1 MKLFRLIL
9 KKVMLM
15 KLLLTK
21 KPRNVTIVE
30 GFPGFGLIGT
40 IATEFLMEHLET
52 EKIGI
57 VEMDE
62 VPAMIAI
69 HQSKVIEPLS
79 IHYNKL
85 HNLIL
90 VHAINIGKDL
100 GWKLA
105 EVITELAAELQA
117 KEIISLEGVGSPNGD
132 DSSRVFYYATT
143 NGAVAKKLEGIA
155 NPLNEG
161 IIVGVTGALLAKQV
175 RIPLVALFAEAKVGL
190 PDSKAAAHILQA
202 LDAYVGLG
210 IDVKPLL
217 KQAVLFEKKLRG
229 IVQKGQR
236 AEQIREDKHL
246 SYVG

>member
-1 MKLFRLIL
+1 
-9 KKVMLM
+9 MLM
-15 KLLLTK
+15 KLILTK
-21 KPRNVTIVE
+21 KPKNVTIIE

-62 VPAMIAI
+62 IPAMIAI
-69 HQSKVIEPLS
+69 HQSKVIEPIS

-85 HNLIL
+85 HNLVL

-105 EVITELAAELQA
+105 EVITNLADDLQA

-132 DSSRVFYYATT
+132 EDSRVFYYTT
-143 NGAVAKKLEGIA
+143 TAGTIAKKLQGVA

-175 RIPLVALFAEAKVGL
+175 KTPLVALFAEAKMGL
-190 PDSKAAAHILQA
+190 PDSKAAAHIIQA
-202 LDAYVGLG
+202 LDSYIGLG
-210 IDVKPLL
+210 MDVKPLI
-217 KQAVLFEKKLRG
+217 KQADLFEKKLRG

-236 AEQIREDKHL
+236 AEQIQEEKHL

>member
-1 MKLFRLIL
+1 MKLI
-9 KKVMLM
+9 
-15 KLLLTK
+15 LTK

-85 HNLIL
+85 HNLVL

-105 EVITELAAELQA
+105 EIVTELAELLQA
-117 KEIISLEGVGSPNGD
+117 KEIISLEGVGSPDGD
-132 DSSRVFYYATT
+132 DSRVFYYSTS
-143 NGAVAKKLEGIA
+143 NGTIAKKLQGIA

-175 RIPLVALFAEAKVGL
+175 KTPLVALFAEAKIGL
-190 PDSKAAAHILQA
+190 PDSKAAAHIIEA
-202 LDAYVGLG
+202 LDAYIGLG
-210 IDVKPLL
+210 VDVKPLF
-217 KQAVLFEKKLRG
+217 KQAVLFEQKLRG

-236 AEQIREDKHL
+236 AEEIREEKHL